1 MPFRTPLPAQ
11 GRGSPKCSH
20 RCQSGVMFTAAPF
33 GTQPRAATP
42 GRPLTCR
49 LELCATP
56 SAVPCARSLTK
67 RIVLEWGRPELA
79 DTAELLVSELVTN
92 AIHASAGLPAAVV
105 RLWLVAERDNI
116 VIRVWDASA
125 DMPKRQNAGP
135 ESEHGRGL
143 MLVAGL
149 SKQWGACPKP
159 AGKVVWV
166 QI

>member
-1 MPFRTPLPAQ
+1 MT
-11 GRGSPKCSH
+11 
-20 RCQSGVMFTAAPF
+20 TAVPC
-33 GTQPRAATP
+33 GTQQRAPTP
-42 GRPLTCR
+42 CQPLTCR

-56 SAVPCARSLTK
+56 SAVPCARSLAR
-67 RIVLEWGRPELA
+67 RIVLEWGRCDLV

-92 AIHASAGLPAAVV
+92 AIQASAGLPRPVV

-116 VIRVWDASA
+116 VIRVWDGST
-125 DMPKRQNAGP
+125 DMPTRRDAGP

-143 MLVAGL
+143 MLVESL
-149 SKQWGACPKP
+149 SKQWGACIKP